1 MSAYDVINAFY
12 IAGIILFVYSSRKNT
27 LKVSLLEFFTAFL
40 FGLVFETYNIQQ
52 GHYSYPNSY
61 FYIGKVSV
69 SVLIGWYTVFM
80 LGKYFSQSILYF
92 YTLARER
99 KEKSYHFIP
108 FIIIL
113 TGLIGSTF
121 SYIIDPIATRT
132 QWWVWYEPTP
142 FLDVPI
148 GELYGIFIATC
159 TVSIVFWILYLVY
172 KHFTRQEMI
181 TITLNGFRTIDFIPF
196 TVYEILVLL
205 LGYWS
210 YSTSLSNGDV
220 LIGSVVT
227 IIATQIIVF
236 IWLLLYIDN
245 IDEIK
250 VKIIRKD
257 NFIYISVILI
267 LLGAIFVFLS
277 LIIILFSITLPF
289 FNKTVSIHMILFSF
303 GLSFVLLGFG
313 VFLKKQEN
321 KN

>member
-1 MSAYDVINAFY
+1 
-12 IAGIILFVYSSRKNT
+12 
-27 LKVSLLEFFTAFL
+27 
-40 FGLVFETYNIQQ
+40 
-52 GHYSYPNSY
+52 
-61 FYIGKVSV
+61 
-69 SVLIGWYTVFM
+69 
-80 LGKYFSQSILYF
+80 
-92 YTLARER
+92 
-99 KEKSYHFIP
+99 
-108 FIIIL
+108 
-113 TGLIGSTF
+113 
-121 SYIIDPIATRT
+121 
-132 QWWVWYEPTP
+132 
-142 FLDVPI
+142 
-148 GELYGIFIATC
+148 
-159 TVSIVFWILYLVY
+159 
-172 KHFTRQEMI
+172 MI

>member
-27 LKVSLLEFFTAFL
+27 LKISLLEFFTAFL

-69 SVLIGWYTVFM
+69 SVLIGWYTVFI

-92 YTLARER
+92 YTLHRER
-99 KEKSYHFIP
+99 KEKSYHLIP

-121 SYIIDPIATRT
+121 SYVIDPIATRT

-142 FLDVPI
+142 FLGVPI

-159 TVSIVFWILYLVY
+159 SVSIVFWILYLVY
-172 KHFTRQEMI
+172 NHYTRQEIMR
-181 TITLNGFRTIDFIPF
+181 ITLNEFRTIDFIPF
-196 TVYEILVLL
+196 TIFEILILL

-210 YSTSLSNGDV
+210 YTTSLSNGDV
-220 LIGSVVT
+220 LMGALVT

-250 VKIIRKD
+250 VKFIQKD
-257 NFIYISVILI
+257 NFNYISVILI

-277 LIIILFSITLPF
+277 LIIIFFPFTLSF
-289 FNKTVSIHMILFSF
+289 FNKTVSIHMVLFSI
-303 GLSFVLLGFG
+303 GLSFVLLGIS
-313 VFLKKQEN
+313 VLLKKQEN
-321 KN
+321 PN